1 MNEFTVDGH
10 RVILNDL
17 DAALPLLAQESELG
31 FDLETTGFSPYHD
44 EVALVQ
50 LYGDDTGVL
59 FIQQVR
65 DGFIDRRLIEVMER
79 SDVRL
84 TGHNLVMFD
93 ALFMERQGM
102 NIQGPTW
109 FDTYVAE
116 QLLTP
121 MGRRDISKKLNATI
135 KRRLGITIDKNIEHG
150 GWLDDELTEQQV
162 EYAAQDVIHLHALR
176 RAHQAMAEKS
186 KEIGALEMEQELV
199 PLVSQM
205 SINGLPVHEAR
216 MRKFL
221 EGQEMLKY
229 RTMELL
235 TKELGEFNINSPKQV
250 KGVFADVGIKL
261 DNTQHDTFVEMS
273 RGTGKG
279 AELALLMLD
288 VKGPAQRL
296 KMYGGGWINDKLF
309 EDRVHGKY
317 WQCGTDTLRFASS
330 DPNFQQWPKDMR
342 TLVGGMDGMSIVGTD
357 YKQIEVAVAA
367 YLAKDQE
374 LLRILRTGEDVHT
387 AIAST
392 IFRIP
397 SNQVDEQLRRDSKEF
412 TFTLLF
418 GGSASLVYK
427 SAVLKGSEL
436 SFAEVEEA
444 TTEFFKRFEGIR
456 QVRKSAR
463 EYVRTPGAK
472 VIRLPN
478 GARRVLV
485 GPKKRPTVLINT
497 TVQGGAAIG
506 LKRGMLEAGRRG
518 LFKYIG
524 AQVHDELV
532 AEVPDEEREDFINE
546 LEESMIQGM
555 EETFPGI
562 PVSVE
567 TNSGMFWK

>member
-1 MNEFTVDGH
+1 MAEYIVDGH
-10 RVILNDL
+10 RIILNDAS
-17 DAALPLLAQESELG
+17 AALPLLEQESELG
-31 FDLETTGFSPYHD
+31 FDLETTGFSAWHD
-44 EVALVQ
+44 NVALIQ
-50 LYGDDTGVL
+50 LYGDETGVTY
-59 FIQQVR
+59 IQQVR
-65 DGFIDRRLIEVMER
+65 DGFVNPDLIRIMEKT
-79 SDVRL
+79 RL

-93 ALFMERQGM
+93 ALFMAQQGM
-102 NIQGPTW
+102 NVQKATW

-121 MGRRDISKKLNATI
+121 MGRRDISKKLIATL
-135 KRRLGITIDKNIEHG
+135 KRRLGVQLSKDIEHG
-150 GWLDDELTEQQV
+150 AWAIDELSEEQV

-186 KEIGALEMEQELV
+186 GELEALEMEMELV

-205 SINGLPVHEAR
+205 TINGLPVHEAR

-221 EGQEMLKY
+221 EQQQE
-229 RTMELL
+229 TMDVGMKKLE
-235 TKELGEFNINSPKQV
+235 EDLGVFNLNSPKQV

-261 DNTQHDTFVEMS
+261 DNTQHNTFVEMAQG
-273 RGTGKG
+273 RGKG
-279 AELALLMLD
+279 AELAKLILD

-296 KMYGGGWINDKLF
+296 KMYGGGWVNEKLVD
-309 EDRVHGKY
+309 DRVHPKY
-317 WQCGTDTLRFASS
+317 WQCGTDTLRFTSK

-342 TLVGGMDGMSIVGTD
+342 GMIGGMDGMSIVGSD
-357 YKQIEVAVAA
+357 YNQIEVAVAA

-374 LLRILRTGEDVHT
+374 LLRILKDTDEDVHT
-387 AIAST
+387 SIAST

-397 SNQVDEQLRRDSKEF
+397 PEQIDPQLRRDSKEF

-427 SAVLKGSEL
+427 NAALKGSEL
-436 SFAEVEEA
+436 SFGEVEEA
-444 TTEFFKRFEGIR
+444 TAEFFRRFDGIR

-463 EYVRTPGAK
+463 EYVRSPGAK

-485 GPKKRPTVLINT
+485 GPKKKPTVLINT

-506 LKRGMLEAGRRG
+506 LKSGMLEAGRRG

-532 AEVPDEEREDFINE
+532 AEVPTDEVKDFVTE
-546 LEESMIQGM
+546 LEESMLKGM
-555 EETFPGI
+555 NDTFPSM
-562 PVSVE
+562 PVSVG
-567 TNSGMFWK
+567 TDVGMFWK